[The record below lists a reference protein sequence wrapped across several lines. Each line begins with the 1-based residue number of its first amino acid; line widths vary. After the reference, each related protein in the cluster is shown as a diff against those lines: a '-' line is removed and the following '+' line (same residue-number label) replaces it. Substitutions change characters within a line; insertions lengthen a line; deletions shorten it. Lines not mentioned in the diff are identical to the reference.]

1 MSVREL
7 TIEAKKENLD
17 KVMAFLESR
26 LEELNCTP
34 KAQIQ
39 ISVAM
44 EEIFVNVASYAYQHL
59 KNIKEGPGMVS
70 IRVEDTEDPRSVAVT
85 FEDSGIPFD
94 PLSRQ
99 DPDVSLPAEERGIG
113 GLGIYMVK
121 KSMDHVHYEYKDGKN
136 IMTFRKDL

>member
-7 TIEAKKENLD
+7 TVEANKENLG
-17 KVMAFLESR
+17 KVMTFLESR
-26 LEELNCTP
+26 LEELGCTP
-34 KAQIQ
+34 KAQMQ

-44 EEIFVNVASYAYQHL
+44 EEIFINVASYAYEHL
-59 KNIKEGPGMVS
+59 KEKQSGQGIVS
-70 IRVEDTEDPRSVAVT
+70 IRVEDTVDPRSVAVT
-85 FEDSGIPFD
+85 LVDSGIPFD
-94 PLSRQ
+94 PLARE
-99 DPDVSLPAEERGIG
+99 DPDVTLSAEKRGIG